1 MRRRDSDVTAAS
13 IVCIGKGVVVVGGG
27 RTHAIRRA
35 LRAGL
40 RKRGFAGYRS
50 TTEARQSPMRRWTA
64 WCAVALLALPG
75 PLWGQEA
82 RVDRIREAFPAEA
95 AERIEA
101 VVGEAAAM
109 GVPTEPLFDKALE
122 GAAKRVPSDRVV
134 AAVSEYA
141 GRLQRATQLIGG
153 APDVGVVVAGAD
165 ALRRGVSPDA
175 LRNVGGQAGARTP
188 AALVVL
194 GDLVE
199 SGVPVDRA
207 LEAVREALSDRHEP
221 GALNDIPAALR
232 RLIRDGHIPAD
243 AIQRIRDGMRR
254 GLDPRRI
261 DLRRPPGDFSR
272 TDGPPLP
279 PGSDPPPD
287 RVRRFRRPPGG
298 AS

>member
-1 MRRRDSDVTAAS
+1 
-13 IVCIGKGVVVVGGG
+13 
-27 RTHAIRRA
+27 
-35 LRAGL
+35 
-40 RKRGFAGYRS
+40 
-50 TTEARQSPMRRWTA
+50 MRRWTA
-64 WCAVALLALPG
+64 WCGVALLALPG

-221 GALNDIPAALR
+221 GALSDIPAALR

-243 AIQRIRDGMRR
+243 AIQRISRWHAEGTGSTSDRSKASTRR
-254 GLDPRRI
+254 LQPHRRTASTPR
-261 DLRRPPGDFSR
+261 LRPAARSGQEISPPARRSELTNRSGFVARLESVVCFR
-272 TDGPPLP
+272 GGEPIST
-279 PGSDPPPD
+279 D
-287 RVRRFRRPPGG
+287 RVRFPRKRPATLVQRLPMDE
-298 AS
+298 ALLRPLPR